1 MREIK
6 FRAWDGKNIHY
17 WDSVVHPYTNAITGT
32 PYPKLFY
39 LPMSYLVGDSND
51 MVWMQYTGL
60 KDKNGKEI
68 FEGDIVKADFGVE
81 KMNGNGKVEWSD
93 GGYWKF
99 ISTKPHKL
107 PSLLHRAFNIEIIG
121 NIHDNPEL
129 LEQ

>member
-1 MREIK
+1 MNMKREIK
-6 FRAWDGKNIHY
+6 FRGKRKDNGQWIY
-17 WDSVVHPYTNAITGT
+17 GGFCKSKDNYFICDERPETIVNLEIDSKTLGQR
-32 PYPKLFY
+32 
-39 LPMSYLVGDSND
+39 VGIKDND
-51 MVWMQYTGL
+51 WIDIY
-60 KDKNGKEI
+60 
-68 FEGDIVKADFGVE
+68 EGDIVKADFGME

-93 GGYWKF
+93 NGGYWKF